1 MNDKIRLILGALV
14 MLSVIAGIAV
24 YTMVDESISLM
35 ELVGIVLV
43 PMLLVFGAFFILWRK
58 AKSIKS
64 GLPMEDEYSKKIS
77 YRAGYYAYIV
87 SIYVALAG
95 MFFELKSDEL
105 GAAVIIIPAMVFM
118 GSYLYMEGKGDSSGL

>member
-1 MNDKIRLILGALV
+1 MKDKTRLIIGAV
-14 MLSVIAGIAV
+14 VILAVVGTLALYIVSDEGIDV
-24 YTMVDESISLM
+24 M

-43 PMLLVFGAFFILWRK
+43 PLLLVFGAFFILWRK

-77 YRAGYYAYIV
+77 YRAGYYAYLV

-118 GSYLYMEGKGDSSGL
+118 GSYLYLERKGD